1 MPGHSKGLG
10 SLTAEEFGALKS
22 GFEATNPAV
31 STSLGNI
38 SNQNVMGALSTL
50 GSFALDA
57 TPFGQA
63 VSAANIAGN
72 ISAEKAA
79 ASALGRDP
87 SISSA
92 VLGDTITGFFGA
104 QPSAMSQARDK
115 ADTNQ
120 DGRVSTTEAQSFA
133 QQFGGMTAYGV
144 GIDMSRPS
152 VSMSRSFSARE
163 ADKGFTGPSDVG
175 IGPSGPTGGF
185 TGPSGVG
192 IGPTG
197 GFTSAPSTT
206 SASISDRADAI
217 PDEAPSAPAAET
229 KGSESSGGGTFIC
242 TVIHER
248 GDMSKTVYRYDQS
261 YGSSVNRNIFDGY
274 AVWGQPLASLMRRN
288 KTVYNIAKPI
298 ALSWANQMAYDK
310 SGAVAGKRS
319 ITGKLAKYIGEPLC
333 YAIGFIVNRRRK
345 WLKSA

>member
-1 MPGHSKGLG
+1 MPGHSTGLG

-22 GFEATNPAV
+22 GFAATNPAV

-38 SNQNVMGALSTL
+38 SNQDVLGALSTL

-72 ISAEKAA
+72 ISAEQAA
-79 ASALGRDP
+79 ANALGRGP
-87 SISSA
+87 SISAA

-115 ADTNQ
+115 ADTNN

-163 ADKGFTGPSDVG
+163 ADKGFTGPSNVG
-175 IGPSGPTGGF
+175 IGPSGGF
-185 TGPSGVG
+185 TGPTGVG
-192 IGPTG
+192 IGPTAG
-197 GFTSAPSTT
+197 GFTSAPSPT
-206 SASISDRADAI
+206 SASDRADAI
-217 PDEAPSAPAAET
+217 PDEAPPSTSTPAAET
-229 KGSESSGGGTFIC
+229 KGDGGGGGGTFIC

-248 GDMSKTVYRYDQS
+248 GDMSKTVYRYDQA

-310 SGAVAGKRS
+310 SGAVTGKRS

>member
-1 MPGHSKGLG
+1 MPGHTKGLG
-10 SLTAEEFGALKS
+10 SLTAEQFGALKS

-31 STSLGNI
+31 STDLGNI
-38 SNQNVMGALSTL
+38 SKQNVLGALSTL
-50 GSFALDA
+50 GGIALDA

-63 VSAANIAGN
+63 VSAANVAGN
-72 ISAEKAA
+72 ISAEQAA
-79 ASALGRDP
+79 ASALNRDP

-92 VLGDTITGFFGA
+92 IFGDTITGLFGA
-104 QPSAMSQARDK
+104 QPSAMSQARSA
-115 ADTNQ
+115 ADTDG
-120 DGRVSTTEAQSFA
+120 DGRVSPSETQAFA
-133 QQFGGMTAYGV
+133 QQQGGMTAYDV

-152 VSMSRSFSARE
+152 VSLSRDFSARQS
-163 ADKGFTGPSDVG
+163 DKGFTGP
-175 IGPSGPTGGF
+175 TN
-185 TGPSGVG
+185 VG
-192 IGPTG
+192 IGPTS
-197 GFTSAPSTT
+197 GFTSAPAIT
-206 SASISDRADAI
+206 AADFTAKDGLPDKVAAI
-217 PDEAPSAPAAET
+217 PEVTTPAPAPAP
-229 KGSESSGGGTFIC
+229 KDDGGGGLTFIC

-248 GDMSKTVYRYDQS
+248 GDMSKTVYRYDQA

-310 SGAVAGKRS
+310 SGAVTGKRS